1 MWRLTDLMWRG
12 ISALVLLPIFGFVSL
27 AIVLDDGFPIFFRQ
41 SRLGRHRKLF
51 QILKFRTMRDQ
62 RITRVG
68 AWLRQTGL
76 DETAQWLNV
85 LRGDMSWIGPRPLTA
100 ADVARLG
107 WDRPEHD
114 PRFLIRPGMTGLAQ
128 LLAGVGRGCT
138 RGIDRLYRQR
148 RGVRLNLWIVGWSVA
163 LCVLGKTRSRRI
175 LSGHR
180 WDARSSEAVSSKGR
194 CQARSKPIQGRGEP
208 VADPG

>member
-1 MWRLTDLMWRG
+1 MWCG

-85 LRGDMSWIGPRPLTA
+85 LRGDMSWIGPRCENLKPQR
-100 ADVARLG
+100 DG
-107 WDRPEHD
+107 
-114 PRFLIRPGMTGLAQ
+114 
-128 LLAGVGRGCT
+128 GRESC
-138 RGIDRLYRQR
+138 
-148 RGVRLNLWIVGWSVA
+148 
-163 LCVLGKTRSRRI
+163 GKNFNS
-175 LSGHR
+175 
-180 WDARSSEAVSSKGR
+180 A
-194 CQARSKPIQGRGEP
+194 
-208 VADPG
+208 